1 VEFVRLD
8 EAARDLLAAPERIP
22 VCDQVAAPIDGRSG
36 RVATQGPVVA
46 PAAG

>member
-1 VEFVRLD
+1 
-8 EAARDLLAAPERIP
+8 